1 MVELHI
7 YESIMDNYKEKV
19 ALAADYQDVDLST
32 LPAPTLVFPDIPKVL
47 YSLADKINLKS
58 EIPPS

>member
-7 YESIMDNYKEKV
+7 YQSIMENYREKV
-19 ALAADYQDVDLST
+19 ALAAEYQDVELAT
-32 LPAPTLVFPDIPKVL
+32 LATPTLVFPDIPKML

-58 EIPPS
+58 